1 MSEKSS
7 ALAAACLSLGLANA
21 WAPEAKADMPIEVSI
36 NSGLHGDVTNTL
48 FLLSNPDASS
58 GIPGF
63 VIADPALA
71 GGVVRA
77 GPWLTCIC
85 GLDSSVTIDQLGT
98 GYAMLGLTQMTDGR
112 RSVVVTGNNLTFSYG
127 LSFEEAFPGFSE
139 ADLIDDLLSGG
150 GGGAAFLRTN
160 FAVLF
165 TRHGAESSA
174 VSFTVGAPF
183 GSLTLDVAVVP
194 APGAAALVSFG
205 LLGVMRRRRPQ

>member
-7 ALAAACLSLGLANA
+7 AFAAACLSIGLANA
-21 WAPEAKADMPIEVSI
+21 WAPDAKADMPIEVTIAS
-36 NSGLHGDVTNTL
+36 SLHGDVSNAL
-48 FLLSNPDASS
+48 FLLSNPDAGS
-58 GIPGF
+58 GLPGF
-63 VIADPALA
+63 VISDPALA
-71 GGVVRA
+71 GGVVRG

-112 RSVVVTGNNLTFSYG
+112 RSLVVTGNNLTFSYG

-150 GGGAAFLRTN
+150 GAGAAFLRAN
-160 FAVLF
+160 FGTLF
-165 TRHGAESSA
+165 TPHGEESTA
-174 VSFTVGAPF
+174 VSFTVGAPY

-194 APGAAALVSFG
+194 APGAAALISFG
-205 LLGVMRRRRPQ
+205 LLGVIRRRRPQ